1 MNLLKSKVETRC
13 HEEGIGMKERR
24 KWIRD
29 AGILT
34 IVLIAIIGIAAAE
47 QDRDNITTESETIER
62 IREERNLFGQG
73 SPFQKQL
80 KKMCCMLQ

>member
-1 MNLLKSKVETRC
+1 
-13 HEEGIGMKERR
+13 MKERR

-47 QDRDNITTESETIER
+47 QGRDNITTESETIER
-62 IREERNLFGQG
+62 IREERNLVWQG
-73 SPFQKQL
+73 FPFQKQL